1 MTNECTIFS
10 LVGLKFKLNRTQ
22 GSIKPEPMPLGDVT
36 LSDGSES
43 GSDDNVV
50 VDDPPLQ
57 PTETLKKYRFSRESF
72 FL

>member
-1 MTNECTIFS
+1 
-10 LVGLKFKLNRTQ
+10 
-22 GSIKPEPMPLGDVT
+22 MPLGDAT

-72 FL
+72 SL